1 MAVIKA
7 VLFDLYG
14 TLAYQEN
21 PVTNE
26 EVSECLFGRNY
37 EVSPQQLR
45 AAFAFVAF
53 IDYPKHGY
61 RHWRSFLSRVFRLL
75 ETKVDKETLSGIVKL
90 YESRPL
96 RLYPDAADAVINAK
110 KSGLKTAII
119 TTGTRFIA
127 ENAVKPIRE
136 YFDLIMTGF
145 EAGCDKSNPKMY
157 LKALEILSIEPREA
171 IVIGDDFQLDF
182 LIPKRLGLKTVLLDR
197 EAKNKGKAVNA
208 FAHDLHE
215 AVEINRTVPQNLNR
229 FRVGYHA
236 IYL

>member
-1 MAVIKA
+1 LAAIKA

-26 EVSECLFGRNY
+26 EVSEYLFGRNY
-37 EVSPQQLR
+37 EVSPDQLR
-45 AAFAFVAF
+45 VAFAFVAF

-61 RHWRSFLSRVFRLL
+61 RNWRSFLSRVFWLL
-75 ETKVDKETLSGIVKL
+75 ETKVDKETLSGIVRL
-90 YESRPL
+90 YESRPY
-96 RLYPDAADAVINAK
+96 RLYPDAVDAVINAK

-127 ENAVKPIRE
+127 ENAVKPIRR

-145 EAGCDKSNPKMY
+145 EAGCDKSNPKIYM
-157 LKALEILSIEPREA
+157 KALEILSIEPREA

-182 LIPKRLGLKTVLLDR
+182 LIPKQLGLKTILLDR
-197 EAKNKGKAVNA
+197 EGKNKGKAVNA

-215 AVEINRTVPQNLNR
+215 AIEIIIGQYPRT
-229 FRVGYHA
+229 
-236 IYL
+236 